1 MSKFTTEMFANAAA
15 SPRGL
20 ITGDPDAPLFQT
32 WGEVHSIARRIAGGL
47 AEAGVKPGDSV
58 GILAGMP
65 VDIGPLVQGVWI
77 RGASLTMLHQPTPRT
92 DLALWA
98 EDTLRVVQMIH
109 ADVVVVGDP
118 FGPAVE
124 VLRQHGIR
132 VALIDDLRKGPS
144 ISPVDM
150 GERDVALQQ
159 LTSGSTGIPK
169 AVVITHENLYYCAHA
184 QHDGLSF
191 DVETDVTISW
201 LPLFHDMGM
210 IGYLATPMILGGQAV
225 HITPIDFLRSPLL
238 WAELIGKYKGT
249 VTAAPNFAYSLLAR
263 RLSQAPDGAVDLSSM
278 KYMMNGAEPV
288 SPDTMEAII
297 EAGARFGLK
306 PEAVA
311 PCYGMA
317 ETTLAVSLPT
327 RGTGL
332 REEIVDADLLELMGR
347 AVPTTKGNVR
357 RLATLG
363 KVVDPLEIKVVDNEG
378 RAIGPRQ
385 VGVINL
391 RGKVVSP
398 GYVTVEGPA
407 PMTDAEG
414 WLDTGDLGYL
424 TEDGEVVVCGRV
436 KDVIIMGGRNIYPT
450 DIERAACGV
459 SGVRAGNAVAVRLD
473 AGELRESFAVVVE
486 SKFHEDEDE
495 CERIKHD
502 IVHAVFSEVGVRP
515 RKVVVLGPGT
525 LPKTSSGKLK
535 RAGSAALLTS
545 AV

>member
-1 MSKFTTEMFANAAA
+1 LSKFTTEMFANAAA

-20 ITGDPDAPLFQT
+20 ITGDPDTPLFQT
-32 WGEVHSIARRIAGGL
+32 WGEVHAIARRIAGGL
-47 AEAGVKPGDSV
+47 AEVGVQPGDSV

-169 AVVITHENLYYCAHA
+169 AVVITHENLYHCAHA

-225 HITPIDFLRSPLL
+225 HVTPIDFLRSPIL

-263 RLSQAPDGAVDLSSM
+263 RLSQAPDGAVDLSTM

-288 SPDTMEAII
+288 SPETMEAIV
-297 EAGARFGLK
+297 EAGARFGLS

-347 AVPTTKGNVR
+347 AVPTTKGHVR

-473 AGELRESFAVVVE
+473 AGDLRESFAVVVE

-495 CERIKHD
+495 SERIKHD

-515 RKVVVLGPGT
+515 RKVVVLGPGA

-535 RAGSAALLTS
+535 RASSAALLTS

>member
-1 MSKFTTEMFANAAA
+1 MSRFTTEMFANAAA
-15 SPRGL
+15 SPRG
-20 ITGDPDAPLFQT
+20 IATGDPHAPLFQN
-32 WGEVHSIARRIAGGL
+32 WGEVHAIARQIAGGL
-47 AEAGVKPGDSV
+47 AEAGVEPGHAV
-58 GILAGMP
+58 GVLAGMP
-65 VDIGPLVQGVWI
+65 VDIAPLVQGVWI
-77 RGASLTMLHQPTPRT
+77 RGASITMLHQPTPRT
-92 DLALWA
+92 DLMQWA
-98 EDTLRVVQMIH
+98 EDTLRVVRMIN
-109 ADVVVVGDP
+109 ADVVVVGEP
-118 FGPAVE
+118 FEPAVD

-132 VALIDDLRKGPS
+132 VALISELRKGPS
-144 ISPVDM
+144 ISPVPM
-150 GERDVALQQ
+150 SEQDVALQQ

-169 AVVITHENLYYCAHA
+169 AVVITHENLYHCAHA

-191 DVETDVTISW
+191 NVETDVTISW

-225 HITPIDFLRSPLL
+225 HVTPMDFLRSPLL
-238 WAELIGKYKGT
+238 WAELISKYRGT

-263 RLSQAPDGAVDLSSM
+263 RLNQAPDGVVDLSSM

-288 SPDTMEAII
+288 SPETMEAIVQ
-297 EAGARFGLK
+297 AGARFGLS
-306 PEAVA
+306 PEAIA

-317 ETTLAVSLPT
+317 ETTLAVSLPV

-332 REEIVDADLLELMGR
+332 REEVVDADLLELMGR
-347 AVPTTKGNVR
+347 AVPATKGHVR
-357 RLATLG
+357 RLAALG
-363 KVVDPLEIKVVDNEG
+363 KIVDPLEIKVVDGEG
-378 RAIGPRQ
+378 RAIEARQ
-385 VGVINL
+385 VGVIHL
-391 RGKVVSP
+391 RGDVVSP
-398 GYVTVEGPA
+398 GYITVDGPV

-414 WLDTGDLGYL
+414 WLDTGDVGYV
-424 TEDGEVVVCGRV
+424 TEDGDVVVCGRV

-486 SKFHEDEDE
+486 SKLHEDEDE
-495 CERIKHD
+495 AERIRHD

-535 RAGSAALLTS
+535 RAGSAALLAT
-545 AV
+545 V